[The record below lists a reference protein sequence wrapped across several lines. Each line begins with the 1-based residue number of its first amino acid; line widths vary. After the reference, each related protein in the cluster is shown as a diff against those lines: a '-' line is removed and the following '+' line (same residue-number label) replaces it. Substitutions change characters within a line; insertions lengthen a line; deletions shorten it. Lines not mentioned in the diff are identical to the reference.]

1 MTVDL
6 PLAFSAGLL
15 TVAAP
20 CILPMLPILLGAG
33 IGTGAAGTARWR
45 PVFIAAGFVLTFA
58 GCALLFGAFAD
69 SLGLAQGA
77 LRNGAIVL
85 LALFGVSMLWPRP
98 FELLSARLAPLLE
111 RIDIGRHAGPGIL
124 GGLVLGA
131 GLGIVWTPCAGPAFA
146 AILALV
152 AAAHSPARSGLLLL
166 LYASGAAIP
175 MLAIAYGG
183 QLAQAHVRRVARH
196 AHAIRR
202 VAGVL
207 ITVTA
212 LAMYFQYDT
221 LAAAWLTNLA
231 SEA

>member
-6 PLAFSAGLL
+6 PLAFTAGLL

-33 IGTGAAGTARWR
+33 MGTGAVGGARLR
-45 PVFIAAGFVLTFA
+45 PMFIAAGFVLAFA
-58 GCALLFGAFAD
+58 GGALLFGAFAD
-69 SLGLAQGA
+69 TLGLAQET

-85 LALFGVSMLWPRP
+85 LAVFGVSLLWPHP
-98 FELLSARLAPLLE
+98 FERLAACIAPLLD
-111 RIDIGRHAGPGIL
+111 RIDIGRHAGPGNL
-124 GGLVLGA
+124 GGLMLGA

-152 AAAHSPARSGLLLL
+152 AAAHSPGRSSLLLL
-166 LYASGAAIP
+166 LYATGAAIP

-183 QLAQAHVRRVARH
+183 QLAQTHVRRVARH

-202 VAGVL
+202 VAGAL
-207 ITVTA
+207 IAVTA
-212 LAMYFQYDT
+212 LAMYYQYDT
-221 LAAAWLTNLA
+221 LAAAWLSNLV
-231 SEA
+231 SEV

>member
-33 IGTGAAGTARWR
+33 IHTGTAGSGRWR
-45 PVFIAAGFVLTFA
+45 PVFIAAGFVLAFA

-69 SLGLAQGA
+69 SLGLAQEA

-85 LALFGVSMLWPRP
+85 LALFGVSLLWPRP
-98 FELLSARLAPLLE
+98 FEVLAGRVAPLLNG
-111 RIDIGRHAGPGIL
+111 IDIGRHAGPGNL

-152 AAAHSPARSGLLLL
+152 AAAHSPGRSGLLLL
-166 LYASGAAIP
+166 LYAGGAALP

-183 QLAQAHVRRVARH
+183 QLAQVRVRQLARH

-202 VAGVL
+202 VAGAL
-207 ITVTA
+207 IAVTA
-212 LAMYFQYDT
+212 LAMFFQYDT

-231 SEA
+231 SEI

>member
-33 IGTGAAGTARWR
+33 TGTAGAGRLR
-45 PVFIAAGFVLTFA
+45 PVFIAAGFVLAFA
-58 GCALLFGAFAD
+58 GGALLFGAFAD
-69 SLGLAQGA
+69 SLGLAQEA

-85 LALFGVSMLWPRP
+85 LGVFGLSLLWPGP
-98 FELLSARLAPLLE
+98 FERLATRIAPLLDG
-111 RIDIGRHAGPGIL
+111 IDIGRHAGPGNL

-152 AAAHSPARSGLLLL
+152 ASAHSPGRSGLLLL
-166 LYASGAAIP
+166 LFAGGAAIP

-202 VAGVL
+202 VAGAL
-207 ITVTA
+207 IAITA
-212 LAMYFQYDT
+212 VAMYFQYDT
-221 LAAAWLTNLA
+221 LAAAWLTNLV
-231 SEA
+231 SET

>member
-33 IGTGAAGTARWR
+33 STGGGRLR
-45 PVFIAAGFVLTFA
+45 PMFIATGFVLAFA

-69 SLGLAQGA
+69 TLGLAQEA
-77 LRNGAIVL
+77 LRNGAIAL
-85 LALFGVSMLWPRP
+85 LALFGVSLLWPRP
-98 FELLSARLAPLLE
+98 FELLAARIAPLLNG
-111 RIDIGRHAGPGIL
+111 IDIGRHAGPGNL

-152 AAAHSPARSGLLLL
+152 AAAHSPGRSGLLLL